1 MGKNGELHFTRPDEG
16 CGLIGEYRQGEATR
30 TKKKQA
36 ATVAAYKILM
46 QLEVV

>member
-1 MGKNGELHFTRPDEG
+1 MVSFSSLVQKRD
-16 CGLIGEYRQGEATR
+16 GLIGEYRQGEATR